1 VWFGVV
7 GTSLSFL
14 IRLELGQPGCFLK
27 KRNLFKAIV
36 TAHGLIMIFFFVM
49 PVLIGGFGK
58 WILPIHLNV
67 PDMSLPRLKKFRF
80 WLLPSSMFLLILRMF
95 VGDGVGTGWT
105 VYPPLRRKISHRGL
119 GVDLAIFS
127 LHIAGLSSILG
138 SLNFNTTI
146 IKASRFLGWENLS
159 LFVWS
164 MFITGFL
171 LIFSLPVFAAGL
183 TMLLTDRNFNTSF
196 FDPVGGGDPIL
207 FQHIFWFFGH
217 PEVYVLIL
225 PGFGLISQ
233 IIITFSGK
241 TQTFGHLA
249 MVFAIVGIGV
259 LGFVVWAHHMF
270 TVGLDLDTRA
280 YFTRATMV
288 IAVPTGIK
296 IFKWLSSLY
305 GRPFFL
311 LKENVPVIWASGFV
325 FLFTLGGLTGIV
337 LSKASLDISLHD
349 TYYVVAHFHY
359 VLSMGAVFSIFAGII
374 QWWPLVIGKTLN
386 SDLLIS
392 HFWIMFVGVNIT
404 FFSTAFFRLK
414 RNATSV

>member
-207 FQHIFWFFGH
+207 FQHIFWFF
-217 PEVYVLIL
+217 
-225 PGFGLISQ
+225 
-233 IIITFSGK
+233 
-241 TQTFGHLA
+241 
-249 MVFAIVGIGV
+249 
-259 LGFVVWAHHMF
+259 
-270 TVGLDLDTRA
+270 
-280 YFTRATMV
+280 
-288 IAVPTGIK
+288 
-296 IFKWLSSLY
+296 
-305 GRPFFL
+305 
-311 LKENVPVIWASGFV
+311 WASGGLCFN
-325 FLFTLGGLTGIV
+325 FTWFWFNIPNN
-337 LSKASLDISLHD
+337 
-349 TYYVVAHFHY
+349 YY
-359 VLSMGAVFSIFAGII
+359 
-374 QWWPLVIGKTLN
+374 
-386 SDLLIS
+386 
-392 HFWIMFVGVNIT
+392 
-404 FFSTAFFRLK
+404 FFRKDPNFWAFSYGFCDCGYWCFRVCSLSSPYVYSWL
-414 RNATSV
+414 RFRYPGLFY